1 MPKYII
7 EREIP
12 GAGLLNENQLEA
24 ILQSANDVL
33 TKIGPQI
40 KWDHSY
46 LTDNKIY
53 CIYTAPN
60 KEIISEHA
68 RTVGIPA
75 NNIAE
80 VLEILDPASHR
91 SDKVHEAWYYE

>member
-12 GAGLLNENQLEA
+12 GAGHLNDKQLEA
-24 ILQSANDVL
+24 ILQASNEVL
-33 TKIGPQI
+33 SQIGPQI

-53 CIYTAPN
+53 CIYSAPN
-60 KEIISEHA
+60 KEMISEHA
-68 RTVGIPA
+68 RRVGIPA

-80 VLEILDPASHR
+80 VIEVMDPSSHKT
-91 SDKVHEAWYYE
+91 DQVHAAWYYE